1 MKSPSIIRNGTI
13 VFAALLL
20 AASVL
25 WPAAALAAPDTPA
38 DETEVQVADELLSD
52 CRSAILLDGASGDV
66 LYEQNADL
74 QCYPASVTKLM
85 TLILILEAVDNGS
98 ISLEDTVSVSEAAAA
113 MGGSQVY
120 LYPGEQRTVNEM
132 LIAIAVGSGN
142 DAAYAMAEFVGG
154 SYEHFI
160 EMMNQK
166 AAALGMDGTHFVNP
180 HGLHDPE
187 HYTTARDLGK
197 LARYAINVPGL
208 LSYTSIYE
216 YEFRPQPQPLTLW
229 NTNRL
234 LKWYAGT
241 DGLKTGYTEEAGRN
255 LAATAQ
261 RDGLRLI
268 SVVLG
273 CRALRGHF
281 SESMNLLNYGF
292 DHYKFQTVY
301 RQNETVA
308 QANVAKGETAAV
320 DLLAAAD
327 IGYVCPKNGDRQVS
341 VRLEIPAYLDAPLAA
356 GEHGGLVQLYENDRL
371 IEECELIVA
380 RDVERCGLF
389 RFWLRLLAEMGF

>member
-1 MKSPSIIRNGTI
+1 MKSPSIIRSKKLL
-13 VFAALLL
+13 FAALLL
-20 AASVL
+20 AAAFIFCT
-25 WPAAALAAPDTPA
+25 PPALADNAPTTGDSENTN
-38 DETEVQVADELLSD
+38 LLSD
-52 CRSAILLDGASGDV
+52 CRSAILLDGINGDV

-85 TLILILEAVDNGS
+85 TLTLILEAVNNGS
-98 ISLEDTVSVSEAAAA
+98 VSLDDMVSVSEEAAS

-120 LYPGEQRTVNEM
+120 LYPGEQRTVKEM

-142 DAAYAMAEFVGG
+142 DAAYAMAEFIGG
-154 SYEHFI
+154 SYDNFI
-160 EMMNQK
+160 AMMNEK
-166 AAALGMDGTHFVNP
+166 AAELSMDSTHFVNP

-197 LARYAINVPGL
+197 LAYYAINVPGL

-216 YEFRPQPQPLTLW
+216 YEFRPEPQLLTLW

-234 LKWYAGT
+234 LKWYEGT

-255 LAATAQ
+255 LVATAK

-273 CRALRGHF
+273 CQELRGHF

-292 DHYKFQTVY
+292 NNYKFQAIY
-301 RQNETVA
+301 NQNEIVA
-308 QANVAKGETAAV
+308 QANVAKGTKTTV
-320 DLLAAAD
+320 DLLAATD
-327 IGYVCPKNGDRQVS
+327 IGYVSKKNDDQQAA

-356 GEHGGLVQLYENDRL
+356 GDYGGTIQLYQNDQL
-371 IEECELIVA
+371 IAESELIVA
-380 RDVERCGLF
+380 EDVEKCGLL
-389 RFWLRLLAEMGF
+389 RFWLRLLKNMGF